1 MKAKYSVSGMK
12 CTGCQDAVIKA
23 LESVNGVLGVDVN
36 LAEATAEVESQSEI
50 DKSVLQEVVKN
61 AGYDLQ

>member
-23 LESVNGVLGVDVN
+23 LESVNGVLGVNVN
-36 LAEATAEVESQSEI
+36 LQDATAEIESQTEI
-50 DKSVLQEVVKN
+50 DESVLRNAVKN
-61 AGYDLQ
+61 AGYELQ